1 MSTNSNIIHK
11 DGGFLQMVVFYYT
24 SKEFKIIVLAIR
36 LTLLTEGVSYAGKS
50 LGRNS
55 HTGA

>member
-1 MSTNSNIIHK
+1 
-11 DGGFLQMVVFYYT
+11 MVVFYYT

-36 LTLLTEGVSYAGKS
+36 LTLLTGGVSYAGKS
-50 LGRNS
+50 LGSNS